1 MSTATTNSEL
11 DQEASGVPVALGDAR
26 LSPDAIREHFKQTV
40 AIVIPAYGEAEN
52 LVELLPTIPDTV
64 CGLPARVLIVD
75 DGSADETTATG
86 LACGAAVATFAENRG
101 GGAALRCGYALMIAA
116 EARCVVTMDA
126 DGQHLPEDLDRIA
139 GPVLEGRVQLTQGSR
154 VLGHR
159 EPGVFAREL
168 GIALFNRLVSLL
180 TRTKI
185 TDCSNGY
192 RGMDPEMLPHLDLRQ
207 RQFHTSEFLIEAL
220 TRGFIVE
227 EVPVTV
233 VHRLHGKTKKPPTLR
248 YGYGFS
254 NAIFQAWRRSVR
266 RRAMNRIG
274 ASSTASNEQTAG
286 MPRG

>member
-26 LSPDAIREHFKQTV
+26 LSPDAIREHFEQTV

-139 GPVLEGRVQLTQGSR
+139 GP
-154 VLGHR
+154 
-159 EPGVFAREL
+159 
-168 GIALFNRLVSLL
+168 
-180 TRTKI
+180 
-185 TDCSNGY
+185 
-192 RGMDPEMLPHLDLRQ
+192 
-207 RQFHTSEFLIEAL
+207 
-220 TRGFIVE
+220 
-227 EVPVTV
+227 
-233 VHRLHGKTKKPPTLR
+233 
-248 YGYGFS
+248 
-254 NAIFQAWRRSVR
+254 
-266 RRAMNRIG
+266 
-274 ASSTASNEQTAG
+274 
-286 MPRG
+286 